1 MISLRLPIAFTLT
14 ALLAGAGLQASSDTG
29 PPYRSS
35 TAYRNMVKQ
44 QSGIKSSV
52 AEIEVHTK
60 MRSFPPM
67 SLTFHGHSYFQA
79 PDMQAV
85 VFDNVP
91 GVIKGM
97 VKDSPSIAP
106 APLWPKHYEVSIVST
121 DGTSTV
127 FHLVSRNPND
137 LVQSADVTT
146 DDATGE
152 MRQLHFVNRNGSEV
166 TNQQTYSQF
175 GSHDVVVSSN
185 GSAHGSGYKADT
197 ETTFTDYQFNVSIPP
212 EVFEQH

>member
-1 MISLRLPIAFTLT
+1 MVLTL
-14 ALLAGAGLQASSDTG
+14 AVLLAAAVLQTSSSAE
-29 PPYRSS
+29 PSYRSS
-35 TAYRNMVKQ
+35 VAYRNMVKLQ
-44 QSGIKSSV
+44 RGIKSSV

-106 APLWPKHYEVSIVST
+106 APLWPKHYEVSIVSA
-121 DGTSTV
+121 DGASTV
-127 FHLVSRNPND
+127 FHLVSRDPND
-137 LVQSADVTT
+137 MVQSADVTT

-166 TNQQTYSQF
+166 TNQQTYSRIE
-175 GSHDVVVSSN
+175 SHDVVVSSN
-185 GSAHGSGYKADT
+185 GSAHGSGYKAET
-197 ETTFTDYQFNVSIPP
+197 ETTFTGYQFNVAIPP